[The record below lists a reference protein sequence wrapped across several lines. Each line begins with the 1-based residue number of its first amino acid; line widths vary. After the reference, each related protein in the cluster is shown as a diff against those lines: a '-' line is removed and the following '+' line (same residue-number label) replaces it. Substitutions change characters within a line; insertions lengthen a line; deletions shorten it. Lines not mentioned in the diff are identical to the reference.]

1 MSVIPPGTEPTVEAV
16 SATNRIASAIK
27 ENQLLTA
34 ASIFILWQFDL
45 FNSIL
50 GYGCGL

>member
-1 MSVIPPGTEPTVEAV
+1 MIPTVPEPVEAV
-16 SATNRIASAIK
+16 SASSRIAAAIK
-27 ENQLLTA
+27 DNQLLTA